1 MEFLSTLKVVKS
13 KKDVMFN
20 FWFFNEPYTLNLDDL
35 ISALGFETRK
45 AVTDLDKLRSFSG
58 DDF

>member
-1 MEFLSTLKVVKS
+1 MVKS

-20 FWFFNEPYTLNLDDL
+20 FWFFNEPNTLNLDDL

-45 AVTDLDKLRSFSG
+45 AVTDLDKLRAFSG

>member
-20 FWFFNEPYTLNLDDL
+20 FWFFNEPNTLNLDDL

-45 AVTDLDKLRSFSG
+45 AVIDLDKLRDFSG